1 MPAANELVR
10 LAERS
15 DAGNDAIVLE
25 MRDITKA
32 FPGVLAL
39 DGMNLKVR
47 AGTVHVLVGE
57 NGAGKSTLMKI
68 LSGTYT
74 IDSGEII
81 FKGETLS
88 GQDTAAALERGISMI
103 HQELS
108 PVLDMTIAE
117 NIFLGREP
125 SMFDTGFL
133 SRFVNFAKMNADT
146 KALLARLGLKY
157 SPETRMRDLSIAAMQ
172 LIEIV
177 KAISRKASLVIM
189 DEPTSAISDTEVAML
204 FRQIADLKAAGV
216 AIIYIT
222 HKMDEIFQIADEI
235 TVMRDG
241 QFIAAAPASE
251 YDETKLISQMVGRTI
266 SSIFPK
272 EEVPIGD
279 VVLSVD
285 SLSREGSFEEVSFDV
300 RAGEIVGLSGLIG
313 AGRTEVARVIF
324 GLDVA
329 TGGSVILNG
338 SPLQLTSPADAIK
351 NGIAMVSEDRKAEG
365 LVLCRS
371 VGENISLANLK
382 KFTAGLFVSERQEE
396 TAARRMIKMLQI
408 KTPDTAMIVDNLS
421 GGNQQKIVLAKWL
434 LGDLKLLILDEPTRG
449 IDVGSKSEIHRL
461 MTDFARQGLAIIM
474 ISSELPEILG
484 MSDRVVVM
492 AAGRVAGELTR
503 SEANQESI
511 MRLAT
516 GGHS

>member
-1 MPAANELVR
+1 MGSAR
-10 LAERS
+10 LDERAS
-15 DAGNDAIVLE
+15 GHSSQGGVVLE
-25 MRDITKA
+25 MRNIVKA

-74 IDSGEII
+74 IDGGEIL
-81 FKGETLS
+81 FKGEALA

-125 SMFDTGFL
+125 AMSDKGVL
-133 SRFVNFAKMNADT
+133 SRFVDFARMNAET
-146 KALLARLGLKY
+146 KVLLDRLGLKY
-157 SPETRMRDLSIAAMQ
+157 HPETKMRDLSIAAMQ

-177 KAISRKASLVIM
+177 KAISRQASLVIM

-204 FRQIADLKAAGV
+204 FRQIVDLKANGV

-222 HKMDEIFQIADEI
+222 HKMDEIFQIADDI

-251 YDETKLISQMVGRTI
+251 YDPSKLISQMVGRTI

-279 VVLSVD
+279 VVLSVEN
-285 SLSREGSFEEVSFDV
+285 LTRIGAFEEVSFTV

-324 GLDVA
+324 GLDEA
-329 TGGSVILNG
+329 DGGTVRLNG
-338 SPLQLTSPADAIK
+338 AALKLKSPKHAISQ
-351 NGIAMVSEDRKAEG
+351 GIAMVSEDRKAEG

-382 KFTAGLFVSERQEE
+382 KFAGGLFISERQEE
-396 TAARRMIKMLQI
+396 SAAQRMIRMLQI
-408 KTPDTAMIVDNLS
+408 KTPDTAMIVENLS

-461 MTDFARQGLAIIM
+461 MTDFARQGLAILM

-492 AAGRVAGELTR
+492 SEGRVAGELTR

-516 GGHS
+516 GGH